1 MIIRNWMGRRGL
13 LAIVT
18 AVHFLGISLLQVSPV
33 SAADGDVIA
42 CTPDYNI
49 SQSPDLTSGDP
60 FLVND
65 PAGLVH
71 LFWAE
76 RVTVDANA
84 LSNVP
89 DAVMYSVWNGRSWS
103 NPIDIFLS
111 PREFFNRRV
120 NGIRAFLDE
129 ERILHLLWQ
138 GPDNTLYYSNVP
150 ADDARSARAWQE
162 PILLA
167 SDEAGAQFSAHLA
180 YEPPATLHVLYG
192 QGILNTEHR
201 SVVYIRSTDG
211 GDTWTEPVTLRRM
224 VEVGRG
230 PSNVR
235 LLVDPPNRLYATWTE
250 WDMTGNGQAVYFA
263 RSLDS
268 GLTWSEP
275 VTLDERQG
283 DEYERD
289 WTTLAVLGDE
299 QLVAFWEG
307 GYRAYRQAQYSSDGG
322 DTWSQPTDTL
332 DWLIADNGFAEFARD
347 GSGRLHLFVLQRVRE
362 GNDDKGRR
370 EGLWHTVWEGGQQWR
385 EPQLIGN
392 QTPANLVSVEISGG
406 NQLFAATFGTFD
418 YEIYIRRC
426 TIEGAAMI
434 DPEPEITTSLTRE
447 AEDVTDDA
455 TISLEVTGEALA
467 PLPESDV
474 APAPQVSPR
483 EPLLL
488 GITGP
493 LLLIVLTVT
502 AYLLRRRG

>member
-1 MIIRNWMGRRGL
+1 MAIHIGIRRGWPP
-13 LAIVT
+13 AI
-18 AVHFLGISLLQVSPV
+18 AVVCLSVVIFLQVVPV
-33 SAADGDVIA
+33 SAAGGDVIA

-60 FLVND
+60 FLVAD

-103 NPIDIFLS
+103 HPVDIFLS
-111 PREFFNRRV
+111 PPEFFNRRV
-120 NGIRAFLDE
+120 NGIRAVIDE

-138 GPDNTLYYSNVP
+138 GPDNTLYYSSAP
-150 ADDARSARAWQE
+150 ADEGRSARAWQE
-162 PILLA
+162 PLLLA
-167 SDEAGAQFSAHLA
+167 SDEAGSQFSAYLA
-180 YEPPATLHVLYG
+180 YEPPATLHVVYG
-192 QGILNTEHR
+192 QGISNAEHR
-201 SVVYIRSTDG
+201 GVVYVRSTDAG
-211 GDTWTEPVTLRRM
+211 RNWSEPAELTRM
-224 VEVGRG
+224 VTTGRG

-235 LLVDPPNRLYATWTE
+235 LLVAAPDILYATWTE
-250 WDMTGNGQAVYFA
+250 WDLTGNGQAIYFA
-263 RSLDS
+263 RSPDG

-289 WTTLAVLGDE
+289 WTTLALLGDE
-299 QLVAFWEG
+299 QVVAFWEG
-307 GYRAYRQAQYSSDGG
+307 GYRAYRQAQYSYDGG
-322 DTWSQPTDTL
+322 ETWSEPVDTL

-347 GSGRLHLFVLQRVRE
+347 SAGRLHLFVLQRVRE

-392 QTPANLVSVEISGG
+392 QTPANLVSVAISGG

-418 YEIYIRRC
+418 YEIYVRRC
-426 TIEGAAMI
+426 TIEGA
-434 DPEPEITTSLTRE
+434 PVVEPESGLTTSLTQE
-447 AEDVTDDA
+447 ANSVTGEE
-455 TISLEVTGEALA
+455 TVSLEVTAE
-467 PLPESDV
+467 
-474 APAPQVSPR
+474 APASLPGSGEVPAAEVSPR
-483 EPLLL
+483 DPLLL
-488 GITGP
+488 GFTGP
-493 LLLIVLTVT
+493 LLLIVVTIT
-502 AYLLRRRG
+502 AYMLRRRA